1 MKRKEKDKCGGKG
14 SIKMVPESEIWHGS
28 ITSIFCRR
36 WEANRFK
43 LR

>member
-28 ITSIFCRR
+28 ITNILVRR
-36 WEANRFK
+36 WK
-43 LR
+43 GGK